1 MDGPRVRRGLFI
13 KVFKDTQSTRKAM
26 ASFDSLETLLPELGD
41 MDAVSLA
48 RAALDR
54 QQHGMGRVAS
64 ECNYIEAQVH
74 GPIVFARAPDGL
86 PRRQRGNHRH
96 PVLSERRYGGPVA
109 AASQRQGHDR
119 HTQGSPPDAR
129 TGQHAGAGHELR
141 HKHAHACDARRTA
154 GCRARL
160 HDADS
165 REFPYQKNDKSSS
178 DFCL

>member
-1 MDGPRVRRGLFI
+1 MAAKGEFRADLFKNEFQLFGLEDDENSALAGLFI

-74 GPIVFARAPDGL
+74 GPIVFARDVAEIVINKEFGLESAPAGSKGMVQCRGRRA
-86 PRRQRGNHRH
+86 RRQAARRRGHGRFFGGAAGRTCRH
-96 PVLSERRYGGPVA
+96 PG
-109 AASQRQGHDR
+109 
-119 HTQGSPPDAR
+119 T
-129 TGQHAGAGHELR
+129 
-141 HKHAHACDARRTA
+141 ARRRGYPCA
-154 GCRARL
+154 
-160 HDADS
+160 H
-165 REFPYQKNDKSSS
+165 
-178 DFCL
+178 